1 MAAANRKLTSADITD
16 FVINPLTGKLI
27 KINSR
32 IYKQLVK
39 DKMLNLDNKTRKD
52 NIVYESLDID
62 KNKMKK
68 NPNMN
73 LVKNNG
79 KIKEYRRKATEDE
92 RHNNLIMNAS
102 KVVKKH
108 LNDFS
113 DDMTDEEIFKK
124 VKVLLSQE
132 LIGDPPPKKNK
143 IKIVEEKPMEVYNI
157 EESDDDEGEQSDAS
171 NSP

>member
-1 MAAANRKLTSADITD
+1 MPTTNRKVASVDITD
-16 FVINPLTGKLI
+16 FVVNPMTGKLI

-39 DKMLNLDNKTRKD
+39 DKMLNLDNNTRKD

-62 KNKMKK
+62 KSKMKK

-79 KIKEYRRKATEDE
+79 KIKEYRRKATENE

-108 LNDFS
+108 LNEFS
-113 DDMTDEEIFKK
+113 DDMDDEAIFKK

-132 LIGDPPPKKNK
+132 LIGDPPPKKEK
-143 IKIVEEKPMEVYNI
+143 IKIIEEKPMEVCNI
-157 EESDDDEGEQSDAS
+157 EESEDDESEDDESE
-171 NSP
+171 